1 MINFAKT
8 IPDTSQDL
16 QKKSKTLL
24 LPLSILLAVVSLS
37 ATFIYL
43 KISYPELFRNTVSQ
57 IYDKVLVPTNKQAAK
72 DQIDQ
77 LIVSPI
83 PTHSP
88 YPLIPDTGAA
98 GTFKVSHNAELGPK
112 ITNIIIDPL
121 NATLNDEINI
131 TLTLSHPSA
140 IKKVSANIETDSD
153 PININFKKDSRV
165 GNSESWSTTF
175 QLTSPILYK
184 YIYNFSASDD
194 TNSSSLP
201 MGLRN

>member
-1 MINFAKT
+1 MTDIAQ
-8 IPDTSQDL
+8 ISLDSSQEL
-16 QKKSKTLL
+16 SKKPKSLV
-24 LPLSILLAVVSLS
+24 LPLSILLIVVSIG
-37 ATFIYL
+37 ATYIYL
-43 KISYPELFRNTVSQ
+43 KITYPALFEATISQ
-57 IYDKVLVPTNKQAAK
+57 IYDKIVIPTQKEAAK
-72 DQIDQ
+72 DQKIA
-77 LIVSPI
+77 SPL

-88 YPLIPDTGAA
+88 YPLIPDTGTA
-98 GTFKVSHNAELGPK
+98 GTFKVSHSSANGPK